1 MINTNRGISPTVREG
16 SDHSSAEPSLTVGLM
31 PRSRRAKP
39 GNARYTKQEMAT
51 VSHVGL
57 FRKNILLALCMLA
70 WAFGSSPAHA
80 QDQLPELVR
89 RIKPSAVAIET
100 FDARGEK
107 LSRGSGFFVDVDRV
121 VTNRHVIDGAYRAE
135 VHLNSGNS
143 FQVKSVLAIDAEGDL
158 ALLKV
163 DAPANLVRPLSLDRT
178 SPQEGESVV
187 VIGNPFGLEG
197 SVTNGIVSAVRDIPG
212 FGRIIQITAP
222 ISPGSSGSP
231 VVNMQGQVIGVATLQ
246 ITGGQSVNFA
256 IPSDRIAL
264 LDRSAQTQTGTT
276 MSLGELV
283 AATGRN
289 KRARAVEFFR
299 DGLSFLTKD
308 DCQNALPYFQRAT
321 ESDNSY
327 AEAWAQTGFCNEK
340 LGRHAEAIEASKKAV
355 GIRPSAESFFN
366 IGLANYYLKQYRESE
381 AAYRQA
387 IKLDPYNAADAYYA
401 LGLTYREWGQF
412 DDEIQAYKH
421 ALRLKP
427 DYARA
432 YDRMGQR
439 YLQMKKYAEAIEAF
453 KQLAVL
459 RPGDAN
465 ALNSLGEAYEA
476 LNRHDDSAEA
486 FRQAIRLKP
495 DFGKAYFNLG
505 KTLLAQ
511 GNRDAAIEQYVI
523 LQNLDED
530 WAEKL
535 YGLIYP

>member
-1 MINTNRGISPTVREG
+1 MKAVSR
-16 SDHSSAEPSLTVGLM
+16 ASL
-31 PRSRRAKP
+31 
-39 GNARYTKQEMAT
+39 ARIRVPLILLCAT
-51 VSHVGL
+51 VV
-57 FRKNILLALCMLA
+57 FLLAPLA
-70 WAFGSSPAHA
+70 INS

-107 LSRGSGFFVDVDRV
+107 LSRGSGFFVGLDRV
-121 VTNRHVIDGAYRAE
+121 VTNRHVIEGAYRAE
-135 VHLNSGNS
+135 IHLNSGNS
-143 FQVKSVLAIDAEGDL
+143 FQVRSVLAVDAEGDL
-158 ALLKV
+158 ALLKAEV
-163 DAPANLVRPLSLDRT
+163 PPGLIRPLSLDRT
-178 SPQEGESVV
+178 S
-187 VIGNPFGLEG
+187 L
-197 SVTNGIVSAVRDIPG
+197 
-212 FGRIIQITAP
+212 QITAP

-256 IPSDRIAL
+256 IPSDRIAQ
-264 LDRSAQTQTGTT
+264 LDRSAQTQAGQQ

-283 AATGRN
+283 ATTGRN
-289 KRARAVEFFR
+289 KRAKAVEFFR
-299 DGLSFLTKD
+299 DGLSFLSKD
-308 DCQNALPYFQRAT
+308 DCQNALPYFQRST
-321 ESDNSY
+321 ESDSSY

-355 GIRPSAESFFN
+355 GIRPSAESYFN

-381 AAYRQA
+381 AAYRQS

-401 LGLTYREWGQF
+401 LGLTYRDWGQF
-412 DDEIQAYKH
+412 DEEIQAYKH

-432 YDRMGQR
+432 YDRLGLR
-439 YLQMKKYAEAIEAF
+439 YLQTRKYAEAVEAF
-453 KQLAVL
+453 KQLAIL

-465 ALNSLGEAYEA
+465 AQNNLGEAYEA
-476 LNRHDDSAEA
+476 MNRHDDSVEA

-511 GNRDAAIEQYVI
+511 GNRDGAIEQYVI

-535 YGLIYP
+535 YNLIYP